1 MLPRG
6 LPHWLLG
13 SGILAVPQGL
23 SLAAQGQP
31 GSVRGTA
38 SLPHSPLVSPSLSSL
53 QSNLLNSPCPR
64 ARSVHFHDVSAV
76 CPHART
82 GAGPSEALGKGQPP
96 LGEQRGGEGRLLTS
110 GVCRVRAGVAH
121 GGLVTGK
128 VCQGRRELGLREAQ
142 GALKRRGQRGGWRR
156 TGTCGLGG
164 RRGAGLTWKHGLV
177 LCMLAKPTER
187 SQS

>member
-1 MLPRG
+1 MFLRG
-6 LPHWLLG
+6 LPQWLLG
-13 SGILAVPQGL
+13 SGILAVPRGL

-31 GSVRGTA
+31 GSARSTA

-76 CPHART
+76 CPHARM

-96 LGEQRGGEGRLLTS
+96 LGEQCGGEGRLLTS

-156 TGTCGLGG
+156 AGTCGLGG
-164 RRGAGLTWKHGLV
+164 RRGAGRTWKHGHW
-177 LCMLAKPTER
+177 CSACR
-187 SQS
+187 QN